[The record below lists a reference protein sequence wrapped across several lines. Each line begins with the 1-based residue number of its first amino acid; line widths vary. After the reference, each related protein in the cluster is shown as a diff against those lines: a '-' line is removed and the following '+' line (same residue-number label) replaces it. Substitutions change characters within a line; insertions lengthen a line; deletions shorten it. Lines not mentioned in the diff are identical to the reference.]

1 MFKIWVPDL
10 EQLMPP
16 QSQNVGNR
24 SLLFMIPVLIASIVI
39 ALPINAGP
47 GYTQDAAYPNRPI
60 RIIVPFPA
68 GGGIDVAARII
79 GQELSDALGQ
89 PVVVDNRAGAGGV
102 IGTDAGSRSPAD
114 GYNLTACT
122 PGPTSISPATNSK
135 LPYNPVTDF
144 APISMLAIGANVLV
158 VNPSSPL
165 KSVADLIELGK
176 SQQGGLNFASSGV
189 GTSQHL
195 SGELLKLLAKVNFVH
210 VPYKGTGGALA
221 DLIGGRV
228 DFSFADPSVLA
239 MVKSGQ
245 LRALAVTT
253 AKRYAAAP
261 ELPTVAESGVAGFE
275 ATNWYCMLAPAATPT
290 PIITRLNGEIVKI
303 LGRPEIRTKLLAQ
316 NIEAASSTPD
326 ELGAYMRAD
335 IARWTTVANAAG
347 LKTE

>member
-1 MFKIWVPDL
+1 MCSW
-10 EQLMPP
+10 
-16 QSQNVGNR
+16 
-24 SLLFMIPVLIASIVI
+24 LI
-39 ALPINAGP
+39 
-47 GYTQDAAYPNRPI
+47 RP
-60 RIIVPFPA
+60 
-68 GGGIDVAARII
+68 
-79 GQELSDALGQ
+79 
-89 PVVVDNRAGAGGV
+89 
-102 IGTDAGSRSPAD
+102 
-114 GYNLTACT
+114 
-122 PGPTSISPATNSK
+122 
-135 LPYNPVTDF
+135 
-144 APISMLAIGANVLV
+144 
-158 VNPSSPL
+158 SPL

-195 SGELLKLLAKVNFVH
+195 SGELLKLLAEVNSVH

-253 AKRYAAAP
+253 AKRYAGRARTAHSGQ
-261 ELPTVAESGVAGFE
+261 SGVAGFE

-303 LGRPEIRTKLLAQ
+303 FLGRPEIRTKLLAQ